1 MSTAVSAALQTNFIA
16 HAIQL
21 SIAPAF
27 LLTGLGAMLSVMAN
41 RLARVIDRA
50 RWLEEH
56 WLSFDEPRQQRARRE
71 LRMIERRR
79 RVCSWAINL
88 TTAGALLVCLVIVS
102 LFADE
107 FLAAD
112 LSRLP
117 GALFVAAMLS
127 VCGGLV
133 CFLREVYIATHVTA
147 IRSEGLG

>member
-1 MSTAVSAALQTNFIA
+1 MSSVLQTNFIA

-27 LLTGLGAMLSVMAN
+27 LLTGLGAILSVMAT
-41 RLARVIDRA
+41 RLARIIDRA

-56 WLSFDEPRQQRARRE
+56 WPSFDEPRQQRARRE

-79 RVCSWAINL
+79 RACSWSINF

-117 GALFVAAMLS
+117 GALFVLAMLS
-127 VCGGLV
+127 VCAGLV